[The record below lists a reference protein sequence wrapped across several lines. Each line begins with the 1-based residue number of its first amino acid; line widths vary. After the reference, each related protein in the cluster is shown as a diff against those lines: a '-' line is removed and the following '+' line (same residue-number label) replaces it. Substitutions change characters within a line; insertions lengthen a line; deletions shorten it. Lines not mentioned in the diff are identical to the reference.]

1 MGIPVSIR
9 LYLAVGTFLLIA
21 SLAHADTLYLKNGMY
36 IVVSRAKEKGGEV
49 EYWVGSTKY
58 TISKDLVAKIEPGN
72 GPSSNLHSAAPMQRQ
87 VPAVRDLSR
96 REAATTGTGIT
107 KHDKLQL
114 PSPSGPKQHEPYWAA
129 LRTRIM
135 QGDRVNEMKLAE
147 IELDNEHVRV
157 LRLTLKG
164 DETVPVHDDQ
174 DALFVCIKECHIR
187 LTRPGGRPQDIHM
200 QAGES
205 RWIYADTRS
214 EKNLSTQPLEMLV
227 IETK

>member
-9 LYLAVGTFLLIA
+9 LYLAVGTLLLIA

-36 IVVSRAKEKGGEV
+36 IVVSRAMEKGGEV

-147 IELDNEHVRV
+147 IELDNEPRV
-157 LRLTLKG
+157 TSNAYFLAGVTEMQGGDSGKAGSYFENGLRATP
-164 DETVPVHDDQ
+164 EQP
-174 DALFVCIKECHIR
+174 
-187 LTRPGGRPQDIHM
+187 
-200 QAGES
+200 
-205 RWIYADTRS
+205 
-214 EKNLSTQPLEMLV
+214 NLLEWHA
-227 IETK
+227 I